1 MFRAYSGRSFNS
13 NWNILKPLIFF
24 LCSILWQETIYRLF
38 CVESFFDRG
47 LFYIVLFSVPIA
59 ALCAILCSVWNE
71 KGNRIAT
78 WTLLSLG
85 SLWYMIQSVYFTI
98 FHTVLLTSSFGM
110 AGDALSNYWRET
122 LVGIGKTLPCIVLLA
137 VPLAV
142 YFFKRSELTLT
153 VRADTP
159 ELFGIGGGMLA
170 AHLLAVLLLNLPTS
184 DLLTTG
190 DLYHGMLLP
199 EPAVSRFGVM
209 TTLRLDISKSL
220 FGVDLPDDDVLLP
233 EDTSG
238 GTSADVSQLPPTET
252 VYEPNVLDIDFDA
265 LIEKETNKTLKGMH
279 QYFGSRE
286 PTLQNEYTG
295 MFKGKNLIMLTGEAF
310 WVGAIHPT
318 YTPTLYKLANEG
330 FVFKNFYNPLWWY
343 STIDGEYA
351 HCTGLIPS
359 NQSRDSS
366 FKITG
371 KNKNSMYFCMGNMF
385 SMEGY
390 PTTAYH
396 NHTHSY
402 YSRHLSHPNMGYD
415 YYGVGAGLDVKKSW
429 PESDLEM
436 MEKTIPQALAGQKPF
451 HNYYMTVS
459 GHMNYN
465 FVGNAMSMKHKAEVA
480 DSGLSEPAQAYL
492 ACNMELDKA
501 LEYVLAQL
509 EAAGELE
516 NTVICMSGDHY
527 PYGLDGT
534 GAIDELTAPG
544 TEDDLIEKYRSTLIL
559 WSGSM
564 TEPVVV
570 EKPCSSIDVVPTL
583 CNLFGLEYDSR
594 LIIGRD
600 ILSTA
605 PGLVPTNKFCYVS
618 ELGKYYSNTHTFVPN
633 ESVTVPE
640 GYVEQTYKEVQRMVT
655 YSGRILFN
663 DYYRKIGLIPG
674 QKFVPAPK
682 AEAVPEET
690 VPAEPAPA
698 ASTPQ

>member
-1 MFRAYSGRSFNS
+1 MRRDSIWS
-13 NWNILKPLIFF
+13 ILRPLELF
-24 LCSILWQETIYRLF
+24 LCSFLWLECIYRLF
-38 CVESFFDRG
+38 CVERFFDRG
-47 LFYIVLFSVPIA
+47 LLYILLFSMPL
-59 ALCAILCSVWNE
+59 ALICTILCSLWN
-71 KGNRIAT
+71 KRVNAVVCGV
-78 WTLLSLG
+78 LLGLF
-85 SLWYMIQSVYFTI
+85 SLWYMIQAVYFTI
-98 FHTVLLTSSFGM
+98 FRTVLVTKSFGM

-122 LVGIGKTLPCIVLLA
+122 LAGIGKTLPCLLLLA
-137 VPLAV
+137 VPLV
-142 YFFKRSELTLT
+142 VFFLLRRHITLS
-153 VRADTP
+153 VRADAP
-159 ELFGIGGGMLA
+159 ELLMLGGGVLA
-170 AHLLAVLLLNLPTS
+170 LHLLAVLCLNLPS
-184 DLLTTG
+184 AELLTTR
-190 DLYHGMLLP
+190 DLYKGMLIPDL
-199 EPAVSRFGVM
+199 AASRFGVM
-209 TTLRLDISKSL
+209 TTLRLDVSQTL

-233 EDTSG
+233 EVPDSSSSPDV
-238 GTSADVSQLPPTET
+238 SADPPPEI
-252 VYEPNVLDIDFDA
+252 VYQPNVLDIDFDA
-265 LIEKETNKTLKGMH
+265 LLANETNKTRKSMH
-279 QYFGSRE
+279 QYFSTRE

-295 MFKGKNLIMLTGEAF
+295 MFNGKNLIMLTGEAF

-330 FVFKNFYNPLWWY
+330 FIFKNFYNPLWWY

-359 NQSRDSS
+359 NQSKNSS

-371 KNKNSMYFCMGNMF
+371 MNKNSMYFCMGNML

-436 MEKTIPQALAGQKPF
+436 MEKTIPQALAGPKPF

-480 DSGLSEPAQAYL
+480 DSSLSEAAQAYL

-544 TEDDLIEKYRSTLIL
+544 TEEDIIEKYRSTLIL
-559 WSGSM
+559 WCGGM

-570 EKPCSSIDVVPTL
+570 EKPCSSIDVLPTL
-583 CNLFGLEYDSR
+583 CNLFGLNYDSR

-605 PGLVPTNKFCYVS
+605 PGLVPTNKFCFVS
-618 ELGKYYSNTHTFVPN
+618 ELGKYYKNTNTFIPN
-633 ESVTVPE
+633 EGVTVPE
-640 GYVEQTYKEVQRMVT
+640 GYVEQTFKEVQRMVN
-655 YSGRILFN
+655 YSGHILFQ
-663 DYYRKIGLIPG
+663 DYYRVLGLKPG
-674 QKFVPAPK
+674 VPFQPAPK
-682 AEAVPEET
+682 ADP
-690 VPAEPAPA
+690 PAEEPPVN
-698 ASTPQ
+698 TP

>member
-1 MFRAYSGRSFNS
+1 MRHRNS
-13 NWNILKPLIFF
+13 TWDTLRPLELF
-24 LCSILWQETIYRLF
+24 LCSFLWLELIYRLF
-38 CVESFFDRG
+38 CVERFFDRG
-47 LFYIVLFSVPIA
+47 LLYILLFSIPLSLV
-59 ALCAILCSVWNE
+59 CAILGSVWNE
-71 KGNRIAT
+71 MGNRIAT
-78 WTLLSLG
+78 GVLLGLAT
-85 SLWYMIQSVYFTI
+85 LWYMIQSVYFTI
-98 FHTVLLTSSFGM
+98 FRTVLVTKSFGM

-122 LVGIGKTLPCIVLLA
+122 LAGIGKTLPCLFLLLAPVAAYVLLHRHIT
-137 VPLAV
+137 P
-142 YFFKRSELTLT
+142 S
-153 VRADTP
+153 VRADGP
-159 ELFGIGGGMLA
+159 ELLAFGGGVLA
-170 AHLLAVLLLNLPTS
+170 FHLLALLCLNLPS
-184 DLLTTG
+184 ADLLTTK
-190 DLYHGMLLP
+190 DLYNGMLIPDL
-199 EPAVSRFGVM
+199 AVSRFGVM
-209 TTLRLDISKSL
+209 TTLRLDAGQSL
-220 FGVDLPDDDVLLP
+220 FGADIPDDDVLLP
-233 EDTSG
+233 DPDLSGSTSG
-238 GTSADVSQLPPTET
+238 DQSEDEPPPE
-252 VYEPNVLDIDFDA
+252 VVWEPNILDIDF
-265 LIEKETNKTLKGMH
+265 ETLAEQETDKTLKGMH

-295 MFKGKNLIMLTGEAF
+295 LFKGKNLIMLTGEAF

-359 NQSRDSS
+359 NQSKNSS

-371 KNKNSMYFCMGNMF
+371 MNKNSMYFCMGNMLG
-385 SMEGY
+385 MEGY

-415 YYGVGAGLDVKKSW
+415 YYGVGAGLDVKKTW

-436 MEKTIPQALAGQKPF
+436 MEQTIPQALAGQKPF

-465 FVGNAMSMKHKAEVA
+465 FVGNAMSMKHKAVVA
-480 DSGLSEPAQAYL
+480 DSGLSEAAQAYL

-501 LEYVLAQL
+501 LEYVLQEL

-534 GAIDELTAPG
+534 GAIDELTTPG
-544 TEDDLIEKYRSTLIL
+544 TEDDIIEKYRSTLIL
-559 WSGSM
+559 WCGGM
-564 TEPVVV
+564 DPVAV
-570 EKPCSSIDVVPTL
+570 EKPCSSIDVIPTL
-583 CNLFGLEYDSR
+583 CNLFGLDYDSR

-600 ILSTA
+600 ILSSA
-605 PGLVPTNKFCYVS
+605 PGLVPTNKFCFVS
-618 ELGKYYSNTHTFVPN
+618 ELGKYYKNTNTFIPN
-633 ESVTVPE
+633 EGVTVPE
-640 GYVEQTYKEVQRMVT
+640 GYVEQTFKEVQRMVN

-663 DYYRKIGLIPG
+663 DYYRKIGLLPG

-682 AEAVPEET
+682 PEA
-690 VPAEPAPA
+690 PAEPAPA
-698 ASTPQ
+698 ASSSQQ